1 MKNQIKSIFTI
12 ILFIF
17 YAGLLFS
24 QNTTAGLQIQVSNV
38 KAVNG
43 QIVVAVF
50 NSDKTFL
57 KESVICGLGYPVTST
72 DDMIVALPALPFGN
86 YALSIY
92 HDKNDNYELDT
103 NLLGIP
109 KEPYGFSNNARGSF
123 GPPAYADAEFNFQMD
138 GQVVS
143 ISLK

>member
-1 MKNQIKSIFTI
+1 MKNQIKSIFATI
-12 ILFIF
+12 SFIF
-17 YAGLLFS
+17 FAGLLFG
-24 QNTTAGLQIQVSNV
+24 QNTAGLQIQVSNV
-38 KAVNG
+38 KTAKG
-43 QIVVAVF
+43 EIMVAIF

-57 KESVICGLGYPVTST
+57 KESVICGLGYPVNST
-72 DDMIVALPALPFGN
+72 EDMIFALPDLPFGK

-92 HDKNDNYELDT
+92 HDKNDNDELDT

-109 KEPYGFSNNARGSF
+109 KEPYGFSNNARGTL
-123 GPPAYADAEFNFQMD
+123 GPPAYADAEFDFQTD